1 MKEKKIDIINKYTRE
16 VQDIENKLK
25 DLEKGRIYELS
36 NAKMD
41 GYLATN
47 IIQLRNMIRELISKI
62 EYGEDSINDQLSQLF
77 NINKNS
83 QSLGLED

>member
-1 MKEKKIDIINKYTRE
+1 
-16 VQDIENKLK
+16 
-25 DLEKGRIYELS
+25 
-36 NAKMD
+36 MD

-47 IIQLRNMIRELISKI
+47 IIQLRSMIRELISKI

-83 QSLGLED
+83 QSLGRED

>member
-47 IIQLRNMIRELISKI
+47 IIQLRNMIRELIFKI

-83 QSLGLED
+83 QSLGRED

>member
-16 VQDIENKLK
+16 VQDIKNKLK